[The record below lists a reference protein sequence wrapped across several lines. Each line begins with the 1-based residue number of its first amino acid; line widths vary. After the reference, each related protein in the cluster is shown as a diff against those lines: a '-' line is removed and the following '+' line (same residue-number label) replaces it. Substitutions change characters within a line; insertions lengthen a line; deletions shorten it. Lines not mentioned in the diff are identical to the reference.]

1 MSSVDWSVLS
11 DFLKRHDRIVLTTHI
26 RPDGD
31 ALGSEMALAHALTR
45 LGKDVRC
52 VNTSAMPPRYDF
64 LDPDR
69 RIFHHY
75 QEDGGSN
82 YLLRDAQ
89 ALIILDLSS
98 WSQLGRF
105 GSWVRQFR
113 GPRLVIDH
121 HVSRDA
127 DLAQSFLV
135 DTSIEATGRLVFEAI
150 RHLKVGISTE
160 MATGLLTAIAMD
172 TGWFRHSNTSPDTLR
187 IVADLID
194 SGAPISD
201 IFKKIFERNTLGRL
215 KLVGKTLAGMQ
226 TAFEGR
232 IAWATITRQALE
244 EVGALPTDAE
254 DLVDYTVSIAGVEL
268 GFLLTEL
275 PAGGIKLSLRSRGPI
290 DCSRLAGEFG
300 GGGHRAASGATLPEP
315 IDRAVEAV
323 LKAAEPYLNAEPVP
337 VAR

>member
-1 MSSVDWSVLS
+1 MSGVDWSLLS
-11 DFLKRHDRIVLTTHI
+11 DFLKRHERIVLTTHI

-31 ALGSEMALAHALTR
+31 ALGSEMALAHALNR

-52 VNTSAMPPRYDF
+52 VNTSPMPPRYDF

-75 QEDGGSN
+75 QDDGSSN

-105 GSWVRQFR
+105 GNWVRQFR

-121 HVSRDA
+121 HVSRDT
-127 DLAQSFLV
+127 DLAQTFLV

-150 RHLKVGISTE
+150 RHLKVNISAE

-194 SGAPISD
+194 AGAPISD

-215 KLVGKTLAGMQ
+215 KLVGKTLASLQ
-226 TAFEGR
+226 TAFDGR
-232 IAWATITRQALE
+232 VAWATITRQALE
-244 EVGALPTDAE
+244 DVGALPTDAE
-254 DLVDYTVSIAGVEL
+254 DLVDYTVSVGGVEL

-290 DCSRLAGEFG
+290 DCCQLAGEFG

-315 IDRAVEAV
+315 IDKAVEAV
-323 LKAAEPYLNAEPVP
+323 LKAVE
-337 VAR
+337 RHIDH